1 MHMSLYI
8 YICTYI
14 YIYLHM
20 YVFAFDMIKPH
31 LRPSPVSTCKALIM
45 EWFFC
50 TRLPSRYNEALQSQV
65 LT

>member
-1 MHMSLYI
+1 
-8 YICTYI
+8 
-14 YIYLHM
+14 M